1 MARVRFHK
9 IIEGIVGKMGF
20 YIYRRSHNGKISIY
34 ENPFRKGLKIKWSR
48 AQERHRDR
56 FAEASYYASAA
67 IADPEIRPVYVQMA
81 LENSKNPE
89 RPYDMAVSDYCRTG
103 NDLIWKK
110 HMGDQEKPKYWD
122 IGISPWY
129 INPKKKRRW

>member
-1 MARVRFHK
+1 MAV
-9 IIEGIVGKMGF
+9 E
-20 YIYRRSHNGKISIY
+20 NGK
-34 ENPFRKGLKIKWSR
+34 NPG
-48 AQERHRDR
+48 
-56 FAEASYYASAA
+56 
-67 IADPEIRPVYVQMA
+67 
-81 LENSKNPE
+81 

-122 IGISPWY
+122 IGISTWY